1 MQTFLKNAW
10 TIFQKDIRLEKRTRE
25 SFSAMFVFAVLVL
38 VTFNFTMTPDKEQI
52 LQLGP
57 GILWVAFTFAGT
69 LGLNRAFAAESEN
82 GNFQALMM
90 LPIDKSSIY
99 LGKLF
104 SGLLFMLLMEVF
116 VIPLFVVFFNLT
128 LWSEIPWLLA
138 ICILGTLGF
147 VATGTVFSAIAQNT
161 RMREVLLPILLFP
174 VAVPAIIASVEATGV
189 ILRHEPMADLI
200 DWVKILAGYDIIIM
214 TASLVTFEYVIED

>member
-116 VIPLFVVFFNLT
+116 VIPLFVV
-128 LWSEIPWLLA
+128 
-138 ICILGTLGF
+138 
-147 VATGTVFSAIAQNT
+147 
-161 RMREVLLPILLFP
+161 
-174 VAVPAIIASVEATGV
+174 
-189 ILRHEPMADLI
+189 
-200 DWVKILAGYDIIIM
+200 
-214 TASLVTFEYVIED
+214 